1 MKHMPIHR
9 KKHTYSFSQVKDG
22 VRLFEI
28 SDVVLRDDS
37 CDTGAR
43 NCRRLVATYMGP
55 TAGFEIIH
63 GLVDRI
69 MSLVQVRFY
78 AKSKNGSKGSKGSQA
93 NKQTGSGMYQL
104 RFVTKTN
111 KKQVDVGGEGRG
123 GWGCKAVVSNVM
135 FRFGFSRKSG
145 LGLFTTE
152 IVTVKQ
158 LWKSEL

>member
-1 MKHMPIHR
+1 MACHVCVER
-9 KKHTYSFSQVKDG
+9 LQVKDG

-69 MSLVQVRFY
+69 MSLVQVR
-78 AKSKNGSKGSKGSQA
+78 KVNQ
-93 NKQTGSGMYQL
+93 
-104 RFVTKTN
+104 R
-111 KKQVDVGGEGRG
+111 
-123 GWGCKAVVSNVM
+123 
-135 FRFGFSRKSG
+135 
-145 LGLFTTE
+145 
-152 IVTVKQ
+152 I
-158 LWKSEL
+158 

>member
-1 MKHMPIHR
+1 MHNTVLLYERNSVVRGLRTLACVFGALPPFLLHLF
-9 KKHTYSFSQVKDG
+9 YSNTHVLFSLFFFTRQVKDG

-69 MSLVQVRFY
+69 MSLVQV
-78 AKSKNGSKGSKGSQA
+78 
-93 NKQTGSGMYQL
+93 
-104 RFVTKTN
+104 
-111 KKQVDVGGEGRG
+111 GGGPARH
-123 GWGCKAVVSNVM
+123 V
-135 FRFGFSRKSG
+135 
-145 LGLFTTE
+145 
-152 IVTVKQ
+152 
-158 LWKSEL
+158 

>member
-1 MKHMPIHR
+1 MFCHCPPPPPLPSPPYCIAVPFQHPLPR
-9 KKHTYSFSQVKDG
+9 SPSRQVKDG

-69 MSLVQVRFY
+69 MSLVQV
-78 AKSKNGSKGSKGSQA
+78 
-93 NKQTGSGMYQL
+93 
-104 RFVTKTN
+104 
-111 KKQVDVGGEGRG
+111 GGGG
-123 GWGCKAVVSNVM
+123 GWGGTGV
-135 FRFGFSRKSG
+135 GFAK
-145 LGLFTTE
+145 
-152 IVTVKQ
+152 K
-158 LWKSEL
+158 

>member
-1 MKHMPIHR
+1 M
-9 KKHTYSFSQVKDG
+9 KDG

-69 MSLVQVRFY
+69 MSLVQVR
-78 AKSKNGSKGSKGSQA
+78 
-93 NKQTGSGMYQL
+93 
-104 RFVTKTN
+104 
-111 KKQVDVGGEGRG
+111 GGAGRG
-123 GWGCKAVVSNVM
+123 GTDGQRNRHKKASM
-135 FRFGFSRKSG
+135 S
-145 LGLFTTE
+145 LFDLCPTTH
-152 IVTVKQ
+152 
-158 LWKSEL
+158 